1 MPSRK
6 KTPPLIIGSHTVEA
20 GERSTISLPVGTFLT
35 HEQLVLKT
43 IVVRGQTEGPT
54 LLLTACIHG
63 DEYNG
68 TEIIRRVLRTPAV
81 RKLRGTLIAVPI
93 VNRPG
98 FVTRS
103 RYMPDRRDLNR
114 LFPGSATGPL
124 GSRLARVLSDQL
136 LPLCDVVIDLH
147 TGAVNRPNLP
157 QIRITTDDDKALELA
172 KCFAPP
178 VILSAAKRE
187 GSFRGAGRDLD
198 KPVLLFESGEAL
210 RLDTP
215 SIRFGVQGVLS
226 VMRQLGML
234 ASKAGKSRVKAA
246 PIISNKSYWE
256 RAPRGGIFTPLAP
269 LGRVVK
275 EGETI
280 GFIADPYGSAE
291 TEVVCTRS
299 GIVIGRTNDAFGAS
313 ADNPMGHAPGMW
325 IFSVLGFLALFFA
338 VMLRR
343 EETGPHAH
351 GLETITTSTP
361 TG

>member
-1 MPSRK
+1 MPRSP
-6 KTPPLIIGSHTVEA
+6 KTPPLIIGSHAVEA
-20 GERSTISLPVGTFLT
+20 GERSTISLPVGSFLT
-35 HEQLVLKT
+35 HEELVLKS
-43 IVVRGQTEGPT
+43 IVVRGKTEGPT

-68 TEIIRRVLRTPAV
+68 TEVIRRILRTPA
-81 RKLRGTLIAVPI
+81 LRNLKGTLIAVPI

-124 GSRLARVLSDQL
+124 GSRLAKVLTEQL
-136 LPLCDVVIDLH
+136 LPLADVVIDLH

-157 QIRITTDDDKALELA
+157 QIRITVDDDKALELA
-172 KCFAPP
+172 KSFAPP
-178 VILSAAKRE
+178 VILVAPKRE
-187 GSFRGAGRDLD
+187 SSFRGTCRDLD

-226 VMRQLGML
+226 VMRQMGML
-234 ASKAGKSRVKAA
+234 TAKSKASQIKTA
-246 PIISNKSYWE
+246 PIVSTKSYWE

-269 LGRVVK
+269 LGRVVN
-275 EGETI
+275 EGEAI

-291 TEVVCTRS
+291 TEVICSRS
-299 GIVIGRTNDAFGAS
+299 GIVIGRTNDATADEGDGLFHIAMTDKLDS
-313 ADNPMGHAPGMW
+313 AEDCMART
-325 IFSVLGFLALFFA
+325 SDALPSLNA
-338 VMLRR
+338 DTDDHPVPYDSIQD
-343 EETGPHAH
+343 TVV
-351 GLETITTSTP
+351 
-361 TG
+361 

>member
-1 MPSRK
+1 MPRK
-6 KTPPLIIGSHTVEA
+6 EKSPPFILGNHRVEA
-20 GERSTISLPVGTFLT
+20 GQRAEISLPAGSFLT
-35 HEQLVLKT
+35 HEDLVLKT
-43 IVVRGQTEGPT
+43 VVVHGKSPGPC

-68 TEIIRRVLRTPAV
+68 AEVIRRILRTPAL
-81 RKLRGTLIAVPI
+81 RKLKGTLIAVPI

-124 GSRLARVLSDQL
+124 GSRLARVLSENL
-136 LPLCDVVIDLH
+136 LPLCDAVIDLH

-157 QIRITTDDDKALELA
+157 QIRITVDDDRALELA
-172 KCFAPP
+172 KSFAPP
-178 VILSAAKRE
+178 VILVAPKRE
-187 GSFRGAGRDLD
+187 SSFRGTCRDHD

-226 VMRQLGML
+226 VMRQMGML
-234 ASKAGKSRVKAA
+234 VSKSKSAQSKTA
-246 PIISNKSYWE
+246 PIVSTKSYWE

-269 LGRVVK
+269 LGRVVN
-275 EGETI
+275 EGSVL

-291 TEVVCTRS
+291 TEVICSRS
-299 GIVIGRTNDAFGAS
+299 GIVIGRTNDATADEGDGLFHIALTSQLDS
-313 ADNPMGHAPGMW
+313 AENRIAQ
-325 IFSVLGFLALFFA
+325 SSEALPSLNA
-338 VMLRR
+338 DTDDHPVPYDSIQD
-343 EETGPHAH
+343 TV
-351 GLETITTSTP
+351 I
-361 TG
+361 